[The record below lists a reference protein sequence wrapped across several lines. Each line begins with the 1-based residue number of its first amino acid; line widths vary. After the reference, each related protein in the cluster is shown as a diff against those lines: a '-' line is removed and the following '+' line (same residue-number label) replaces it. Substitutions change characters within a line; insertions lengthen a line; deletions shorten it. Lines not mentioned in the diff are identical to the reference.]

1 MTNKQMKK
9 LSTSLVMKEM
19 QIKTSLRF
27 HFTPVRM
34 ATFMK
39 TNRGIQRKGTLAL
52 SGGNVN

>member
-1 MTNKQMKK
+1 MKK